1 MTQNG
6 FRIEKDTM
14 GEMEVPVDAYWGA
27 SSQRAVLNFPIS
39 NLRYPPEFIHT
50 LAQIKRAAAQ
60 ANAGLGL
67 LNQAIADAIVAAA
80 TEVIDGKWDAHFVI
94 DIFQTGSGTS
104 TNTNANE
111 VIAKRA
117 REIATGVNVHPNDH
131 VNMAQSSN
139 DVIPSASHLTVAKVI
154 NEALLPALAQAQAT
168 LEAKSKEFWDIIKTG
183 RTHLQDATPIR
194 MGQVFAG
201 YASQLQLAQ
210 DRLRPHVEALA
221 EIALGGTAVGT
232 GINAHEE
239 FAAKASAILAGEMG
253 IPVRETAHHFQAQ
266 NTQDTMLGASG
277 ALRGAAVS
285 LQKIANDLRFLSSG
299 PRAGIAELELPTVQP
314 GSSIM
319 PGKVNPV
326 IPESVVQV
334 VCQVIGNDAVVNA
347 AAMGG
352 FFELNT
358 YWPVALYNLHQ
369 AASLLASATVNFD
382 VQCLQGVT
390 ATERGPAMVEQGLM
404 MATGLTPALG
414 YDRATQIA
422 KAAAA
427 QGVTIREL
435 AKAEA
440 GLTDEQLDV
449 LLDPARMTAPG
460 ITEGASGGGG

>member
-1 MTQNG
+1 MTQNLT
-6 FRIEKDTM
+6 RIEKDTM
-14 GEMEVPVDAYWGA
+14 GEMEVPVDAYYGA
-27 SSQRAVLNFPIS
+27 STQRAVLNFPIS
-39 NLRYPPEFIHT
+39 NLRYPPAFVHI
-50 LAQIKRAAAQ
+50 LAQIKRAAAR
-60 ANAGLGL
+60 ANADLGL
-67 LNQAIADAIVAAA
+67 LDQSVADAIVAAT
-80 TEVIDGKWDAHFVI
+80 TEVIEGKWDEHFVI

-139 DVIPSASHLTVAKVI
+139 DVIPSASHLTVALVI
-154 NEALLPALAQAQAT
+154 NEELLPALALAQAT
-168 LEAKSKEFWDIIKTG
+168 LEAKAKDFWDIIKTG

-194 MGQVFAG
+194 MGQVFQG

-221 EIALGGTAVGT
+221 EVALGGTAVGT
-232 GINAHEE
+232 GINAHED
-239 FAAKASAILAGEMG
+239 FSAKACAILAAEMG

-299 PRAGIAELELPTVQP
+299 PRAGIAELDLPTVQP

-334 VCQVIGNDAVVNA
+334 VCQVIGNDAAVNA